1 MAQAAGEAD
10 TPLSAFREHVVAA
23 AVLCGDACRYELVV
37 FERLERGR
45 EAVVPAEVVQSEQWC
60 LQARSPSGSSDGP
73 DVARGSELATEV
85 CCG

>member
-1 MAQAAGEAD
+1 MQAPVFILNDLGWD
-10 TPLSAFREHVVAA
+10 DGFAA
-23 AVLCGDACRYELVV
+23 AFESLEDNELVV